1 MFQNTG
7 TNSCNLQSRQ
17 QTSTVLFQLPTA
29 NELFELNASGV
40 QARPGTQSHLVSS
53 PTEVCSAASI
63 RGVDTEAGMLSGI
76 SQERSIR
83 SNPYWFTE
91 FCNSQCSS
99 HFAAPFI
106 VVRAE
111 TSVAESCNSKLSWTT
126 TLECMRSQVEGVQ
139 RHSAARHK
147 SGRRSDPGLLPSS
160 F

>member
-40 QARPGTQSHLVSS
+40 QARPGTQSHLISS

-83 SNPYWFTE
+83 SNLYWFTE

-111 TSVAESCNSKLSWTT
+111 TSVAESCNSKFSGQPHKKI
-126 TLECMRSQVEGVQ
+126 CFDQKNCVQ
-139 RHSAARHK
+139 ENTRQQNT
-147 SGRRSDPGLLPSS
+147 GTEDGPSPAYCP
-160 F
+160 